1 MRDPDYGYASNSYQ
15 STPLAYQQLHVLHV
29 QESHQHLRATGGDEV
44 EVQNK
49 WEAAAAAEAEVLS
62 KSQKAFAAHLTA
74 DEVTENLDKSARPAD
89 LAVQNGEKSQTTAA
103 AAMEA
108 AASK

>member
-15 STPLAYQQLHVLHV
+15 STPLVYQQLHVLHV
-29 QESHQHLRATGGDEV
+29 QEPHQHLRATGGDEV

-62 KSQKAFAAHLTA
+62 KSQFAAHLTA
-74 DEVTENLDKSARPAD
+74 DEVTEKNQVS
-89 LAVQNGEKSQTTAA
+89 
-103 AAMEA
+103 
-108 AASK
+108 